1 MNRRT
6 TQFALS
12 MLAGLA
18 LSSAVAGCGEEE
30 LTEVVEGEPIELA
43 GLDYNIQITRFL
55 NPDDAED
62 AQYLVGQPPP
72 PAGSEYLG
80 VFLVVTNHEE
90 EPRPTATNY
99 VVRDTL
105 VEEYEL
111 VDSES
116 PYALDVGSEVPA
128 EGQLPLPDTAAESG
142 PNQAA
147 LLIFEVSDEVSENR
161 PLNLEIQTFDGNG
174 EVILDI

>member
-105 VEEYEL
+105 EEEYEL